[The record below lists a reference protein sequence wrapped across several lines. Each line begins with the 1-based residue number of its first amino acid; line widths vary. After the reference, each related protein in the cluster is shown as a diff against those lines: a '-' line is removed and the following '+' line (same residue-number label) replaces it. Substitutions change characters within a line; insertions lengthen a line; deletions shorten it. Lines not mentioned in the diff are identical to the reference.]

1 MQIRIHRWFKRF
13 NPTQSPWNA
22 PVLISIPPGCASQGY
37 KGTAIVE
44 ICTEPGGPYL
54 LSGCGAKRCI
64 APEAKAMKYYKLEVP
79 GNLGDCPGVN
89 QHRRAKAMVSLGEC
103 FANGVLCQT
112 SMLVYKRICSI
123 WKIKLE
129 ISMFEITYCK
139 TYSKHILFTNVS
151 QITWNER
158 SNIEIYFAEVRTTYF
173 CWELFFPKLC
183 FGCRYLFWRV
193 SVFFH
198 AVDGI
203 FPVFHLD
210 FPILRSWV
218 LGVKNPGLSQQSQ
231 QSQQSRAAVSL
242 TKTLGSLTWSCR
254 GPMVFHQVNLCSKPL
269 VNFFMGLC
277 YPIY

>member
-1 MQIRIHRWFKRF
+1 MKC
-13 NPTQSPWNA
+13 QSPSNPRYFAGSGRWCKYDSLLVQTVQ
-22 PVLISIPPGCASQGY
+22 PHSIPMKCPPFLLISIPSGCASQGY

-79 GNLGDCPGVN
+79 GNLGDCLGVN

-123 WKIKLE
+123 WKIQLE

-151 QITWNER
+151 QITWKWA
-158 SNIEIYFAEVRTTYF
+158 FKHWDLF
-173 CWELFFPKLC
+173 CW
-183 FGCRYLFWRV
+183 
-193 SVFFH
+193 SSNN
-198 AVDGI
+198 I
-203 FPVFHLD
+203 FL
-210 FPILRSWV
+210 
-218 LGVKNPGLSQQSQ
+218 LGVVFSQNMF
-231 QSQQSRAAVSL
+231 R
-242 TKTLGSLTWSCR
+242 
-254 GPMVFHQVNLCSKPL
+254 M
-269 VNFFMGLC
+269 
-277 YPIY
+277 